1 MDRILNRICS
11 IGNHPVACLDENFR
25 LRYVTGLAS
34 CLYALSKGSDVSRMF
49 FSVWANSIVGNDVDS
64 KGLWHEDIKAAVKA
78 ISIQRKGI
86 KFFSMKYHFLFD
98 VFYLLQDIH
107 SGNKGGSTLETT
119 RQYLEEKVCGWYTKR
134 ALQEVFDHFK
144 SGTPCHG
151 INKALSEHRELN
163 ESHCRQKEKRVL
175 VVANV
180 SAGKSTLINALIGCQ
195 LNRTKTTACTS
206 RITEIHNKPSYDG
219 LTIKTLKGTYRYYD
233 DTEAVSSDAFISAAL
248 HFKSA
253 MDSAS
258 ICLIDTPGINNA
270 EESEHRRITEEA
282 INGGDYD
289 AMIYVSNCQYF
300 GTNDEH
306 YILELLKKYV
316 RKPIFF
322 VLNQLDNFR
331 QKDDSISKMLNDY
344 VSDLVKMG
352 FKAPKIFPVS
362 AKAALL
368 FKLAEAKMDEEDN
381 EIKAMV
387 ERKFQKDYFDL
398 PHYLGVGGTTHL
410 LERTGITYLEKELF
424 HL

>member
-1 MDRILNRICS
+1 MDRILNRIYS
-11 IGNHPVACLDENFR
+11 ISNHPVACLDEKFR
-25 LRYVTGLAS
+25 MRYVAGLAS
-34 CLYALSKGSDVSRMF
+34 CLYALSKGSDVTKMF
-49 FSVWANSIVGNDVDS
+49 FSVWANSIVGSNVDA
-64 KGLWHEDIKAAVKA
+64 KGLWHEDIRAAVKA

-98 VFYLLQDIH
+98 VFYLLQDSH
-107 SGNKGGSTLETT
+107 SGNGGGLTLEKK

-134 ALQEVFDHFK
+134 ALQEVFNHFK
-144 SGTPCHG
+144 SETPCPG
-151 INKALSEHRELN
+151 IDKALSEHREQN
-163 ESHCRQKEKRVL
+163 ESHFRQKEKRVL
-175 VVANV
+175 VAANV
-180 SAGKSTLINALIGCQ
+180 SAGKSTLINSLVGCQ
-195 LNRTKTTACTS
+195 LNRAKTTACTS
-206 RITEIHNKPSYDG
+206 RIAKIHNKPSDDG
-219 LTIKTLKGTYRYYD
+219 LTIKTPKGTYRYYD

-270 EESEHRRITEEA
+270 EEPEHRRITEEA
-282 INGGDYD
+282 IKGGDYD
-289 AMIYVSNCQYF
+289 AVIYVSNSLYF

-306 YILELLKKYV
+306 YILGLLKKYV

-331 QKDDSISKMLNDY
+331 QKEDSVSKMLNDY
-344 VSDLVKMG
+344 RSDLLKMG

-368 FKLAEAKMDEEDN
+368 FKLAEAKMDEDDN
-381 EIKAMV
+381 EVKSML
-387 ERKFQKDYFDL
+387 ERRFRKDYFDL
-398 PHYLGVGGTTHL
+398 PSYLGIGNTTNL
-410 LERTGITYLEKELF
+410 LERTGITYLENELL